1 MTEKI
6 RTAIIGYGLA
16 GQVFHEPLI
25 TRDPAYSLDLVVT
38 ANPERQAKA
47 AEKYEVVSSTE
58 ELLSRSGDI
67 DLVVIA
73 TPPPTHFEQA
83 RAVLEA
89 GVALVVDKPFVV
101 TTAEAEALIAISE
114 RDAIPLSVFQS
125 RRWDGDFLTVKALV
139 ERGAFGAVHRFESA
153 FERWSVELRA
163 QWQGATP
170 VSQGGGVAFD
180 VGSHLVDQALHLF
193 GPATLEYAEV
203 AYVRE
208 GRASD
213 DESFLAL
220 RHESGV
226 RSHITVARVSGQPGP
241 RFRVLGSEN
250 AYASYGLDGQEA
262 ALKGG
267 LWPNDP
273 GYGITPAERWG
284 TLGVDDETGFEP
296 VPTEPGRYPEFYAR
310 MAAAILEGKPVPVDP
325 RDAVASLAILER
337 AHEMSAG

>member
-1 MTEKI
+1 MAPI

-16 GQVFHEPLI
+16 GQVFHEPLVASN
-25 TRDPAYSLDLVVT
+25 PAYSLDLVVT
-38 ANPERQAKA
+38 SNPERQAKA
-47 AEKYEVVSSTE
+47 AQKYEVVATTE
-58 ELLSRSGDI
+58 ELLARSRDL
-67 DLVVIA
+67 DLVIIA

-89 GVALVVDKPFVV
+89 GIALVVDKPFVV
-101 TTAEAEALIAISE
+101 TTAEAETLIDISE
-114 RDAIPLSVFQS
+114 RQGVPLSVFQS

-139 ERGAFGAVHRFESA
+139 EQGAFGRIHRFESS

-163 QWQGATP
+163 EWQGATP
-170 VSQGGGVAFD
+170 VNEGGGVTFD

-203 AYVRE
+203 GYVRD

-220 RHESGV
+220 HHESGV
-226 RSHITVARVSGQPGP
+226 RSHITVARVSGQPGA
-241 RFRVLGSEN
+241 RFRVLGENN

-262 ALKGG
+262 GLKEGIWPDDPNYGVTPPAL
-267 LWPNDP
+267 
-273 GYGITPAERWG
+273 WG
-284 TLGVDDETGFEP
+284 TLGVDDSEGVTS
-296 VPTEPGRYPEFYAR
+296 VPTERGRYPEFYVR
-310 MAAAILEGKPVPVDP
+310 MAAAILEGSPVPVAP

-337 AHEMSAG
+337 AHEISAR